1 MRRYDAL
8 MATAALLIA
17 ANSTV
22 TVLLTQHHAL
32 QLVTTVLRLAALAA
46 LWRTLPRAVHAP
58 RSWLPLVSYFAGL
71 FALFGDAVVGG
82 INGWIWLPRCAPTAD
97 YTAADI
103 TGWVLTASSSGLILW
118 AWWITAR
125 DHQGHAGRPPATFS
139 VAGTAALAAGVWWTA
154 AIVLNHVTGAHRWCL
169 ALTDQ
174 VWSPLHQIVGW
185 SLAGLNEELAFT
197 GLGLAMLLRAR
208 RSVVAAGLMVN
219 VFVRLALHLYY
230 ANHQSVLLW
239 LAWVAVW
246 SGIGL
251 LCTLAIGRR
260 ALAHG
265 MPLGRC
271 VITCTLGVAVTH
283 SLYDVLPGPLFT
295 LFAVVFAGCA
305 VVLWTFPLG
314 ERPFSW
320 MCSRSPWRLAV
331 DAFRYLANVTRRR
344 PPADRAKTDAPDGTA
359 VPLRAGASN
368 DGLGVPQDDS
378 RRSTAT

>member
-8 MATAALLIA
+8 MATAALLVT

-22 TVLLTQHHAL
+22 TVLLTQHQGL
-32 QLVTTVLRLAALAA
+32 QLATTVLRLAAFAA

-58 RSWLPLVSYFAGL
+58 RSWLPLTSYSAGL
-71 FALFGDAVVGG
+71 FALFGDGGVGG
-82 INGWIWLPRCAPTAD
+82 INGWIWLPKCAPIAD

-118 AWWITAR
+118 VWCTTAR
-125 DHQGHAGRPPATFS
+125 DHHRPAGHPPVAIS

-154 AIVLNHVTGAHRWCL
+154 ATILNHMTGAHRWCD

-174 VWSPLHQIVGW
+174 VWSPLHQIAGW

-208 RSVVAAGLMVN
+208 RSVAAAGLIVN
-219 VFVRLALHLYY
+219 VFVRLSLHLYY
-230 ANHQSVLLW
+230 ANHQTVLLW
-239 LAWVAVW
+239 LAWAACW

-271 VITCTLGVAVTH
+271 VVTCTLGVAVTH
-283 SLYDVLPGPLFT
+283 SLYDLLPGPLFT
-295 LFAVVFAGCA
+295 SVAVVFGGCA
-305 VVLWTFPLG
+305 VVLWAFPLG

-320 MCSRSPWRLAV
+320 ICSRSPWQLVV
-331 DAFRYLANVTRRR
+331 DAFNALANLTRRR
-344 PPADRAKTDAPDGTA
+344 TLADQTKTDGPDGKA
-359 VPLRAGASN
+359 APLHAGASS
-368 DGLGVPQDDS
+368 DGPGVPEDDS
-378 RRSTAT
+378 RRPTAT